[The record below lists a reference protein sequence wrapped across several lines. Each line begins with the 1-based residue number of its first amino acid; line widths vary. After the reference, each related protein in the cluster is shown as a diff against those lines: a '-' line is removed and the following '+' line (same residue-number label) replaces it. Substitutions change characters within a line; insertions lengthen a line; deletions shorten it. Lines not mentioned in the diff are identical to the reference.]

1 MHPFR
6 DGNTRTTLCYADM
19 YARVKG
25 FPFDMG
31 MLVQNLYR
39 PTDERGRA
47 IGYSIRDKFMT
58 ASIDYGYENPEYLA
72 KAFDY
77 AIVKGKLP
85 CLKVEKDGEDR

>member
-1 MHPFR
+1 MEIQEQRF
-6 DGNTRTTLCYADM
+6 CYADM

-58 ASIDYGYENPEYLA
+58 ASIDCSGYENPEYLA

-77 AIVKGKLP
+77 AIVKEKLP
-85 CLKVEKDGEDR
+85 CLKSRKKRRRG